1 MLFSGAPQKLR
12 SAQRESI
19 KARMEVLC
27 RKPHSR
33 LKLLLLKASALSKS
47 LVHRVNPRKTL
58 CTKCQT
64 LTFTALRRVE
74 GFVHNLP
81 EQIIAAARAGCPF
94 CTLLEEN
101 FDLGPKSLPVK
112 LYGLRRNLPSSD
124 TLFIGEEIDVEAIR
138 VVNGYDRDIDNPFA
152 HRLALWTHQG
162 ALTCI
167 DDPAA
172 TSVRRRPFIKDFASD
187 ECSKLV
193 KSWLDACIF
202 RHQACTTPIV
212 SKLPTRVIDVGMRDG
227 AEPTLF
233 VSAPE
238 FKSSYIALSYC
249 WGSGGKRFIL
259 TKEMSEVPN
268 LVLHMESLPNTL
280 RDAVKITR
288 QLGFR
293 FLWIDA
299 LCIIQEGDNGEDFQR
314 ESVTMHRVYG
324 DATLTLAV
332 AASGNV
338 NEGIYRQLSWECDSI
353 IINSNGPLN
362 PVTNHNKDSPGRY
375 SDYVVRTQGP
385 SGGVRLSETE
395 TYMAY
400 WRRSVEFYSMRMFTN
415 DSDKLRAI
423 SGCAQW
429 IKAKTNDVYLAGLWE
444 SDLRTQL
451 FWYSDDR
458 ESSSQSPLA
467 YRAPSWSWA
476 SVNGRVKFL
485 RPTQFT
491 GERVNKSFT
500 AELNVQR
507 VDMEYR
513 GGAGEFGDVVH
524 GHLFISGVLRTW
536 VMFDGDEVA
545 SKASMEKGGI
555 FR

>member
-1 MLFSGAPQKLR
+1 MKL
-12 SAQRESI
+12 
-19 KARMEVLC
+19 
-27 RKPHSR
+27 P
-33 LKLLLLKASALSKS
+33 LLKASTLSKS
-47 LVHRVNPRKTL
+47 LVHRVKPRKTL
-58 CTKCQT
+58 CTKCQS
-64 LTFTALRRVE
+64 LTFAALRGVE
-74 GFVHNLP
+74 GFIHNLP

-101 FDLGPKSLPVK
+101 FDLGSKSLPVK

-124 TLFIGEEIDVEAIR
+124 TLFIGEERDIEAIR

-152 HRLALWTHQG
+152 HRLALWTHQ
-162 ALTCI
+162 

-172 TSVRRRPFIKDFASD
+172 MSVKRRPFIRDFASD
-187 ECSKLV
+187 ECSKLA

-212 SKLPTRVIDVGMRDG
+212 SKLPTRVVDVGTRDG

-233 VSAPE
+233 
-238 FKSSYIALSYC
+238 
-249 WGSGGKRFIL
+249 
-259 TKEMSEVPN
+259 
-268 LVLHMESLPNTL
+268 
-280 RDAVKITR
+280 
-288 QLGFR
+288 
-293 FLWIDA
+293 
-299 LCIIQEGDNGEDFQR
+299 R

-324 DATLTLAV
+324 DATLTLAA
-332 AASGNV
+332 AASSHV

-362 PVTNHNKDSPGRY
+362 PLTNHNKDSPERY
-375 SDYVVRTQGP
+375 SDYVIRTQGT

-400 WRRSVEFYSMRMFTN
+400 WRKSIEFYSMRMFTN

-429 IKAKTNDVYLAGLWE
+429 IKTKTNDVYMAGLWQ

-458 ESSSQSPLA
+458 ESSSQST

-491 GERVNKSFT
+491 GERANESFT
-500 AELNVQR
+500 AELTIQKV
-507 VDMEYR
+507 VMEYK
-513 GGAGEFGDVVH
+513 GDAGEFGDVGH

-536 VMFDGDEVA
+536 VMFDGDEVP
-545 SKASMEKGGI
+545 SKAAMEKGGI
-555 FR
+555 YFDNNHDERLFWLRAGSIKYFLFYPLFGDGPQRFALIVKRMETRYKRVGMLASAGVAIRLYNNAAWGPVEENIVQIIVIE

>member
-1 MLFSGAPQKLR
+1 MSKPDLR
-12 SAQRESI
+12 CSAT
-19 KARMEVLC
+19 
-27 RKPHSR
+27 SR
-33 LKLLLLKASALSKS
+33 RI
-47 LVHRVNPRKTL
+47 V
-58 CTKCQT
+58 
-64 LTFTALRRVE
+64 
-74 GFVHNLP
+74 
-81 EQIIAAARAGCPF
+81 AAARAGCSF

-124 TLFIGEEIDVEAIR
+124 TLFIGEERDVEAIR

-152 HRLALWTHQG
+152 HRLALWTHQ
-162 ALTCI
+162 
-167 DDPAA
+167 
-172 TSVRRRPFIKDFASD
+172 VRRRPFIKDFASD

-212 SKLPTRVIDVGMRDG
+212 SKLPTRVIDVGTRDG

-249 WGSGGKRFIL
+249 WGSGGKRFVL
-259 TKEMSEVPN
+259 TKEMSEIPN
-268 LVLHMESLPNTL
+268 LILPMESLPNTL

-288 QLGFR
+288 RLGFR
-293 FLWIDA
+293 FLWIGA
-299 LCIIQEGDNGEDFQR
+299 LCIIQEGDNGEDFQC
-314 ESVTMHRVYG
+314 ESVTMHKVYG
-324 DATLTLAV
+324 DATLTLAA
-332 AASGNV
+332 AASGNSQV
-338 NEGIYRQLSWECDSI
+338 SWECDSI
-353 IINSNGPLN
+353 IINSNGSLN
-362 PVTNHNKDSPGRY
+362 PLTNHNKDSPGMY

-385 SGGVRLSETE
+385 SGDVRLSETE

-400 WRRSVEFYSMRMFTN
+400 WRKSIKFYSMRMFTN

-423 SGCAQW
+423 SGCSQW
-429 IKAKTNDVYLAGLWE
+429 IKGKTNDVYMAGLWQ

-458 ESSSQSPLA
+458 ESSSQLS

-476 SVNGRVKFL
+476 SLNGQVKFL

-491 GERVNKSFT
+491 DS
-500 AELNVQR
+500 
-507 VDMEYR
+507 
-513 GGAGEFGDVVH
+513 GD
-524 GHLFISGVLRTW
+524 I
-536 VMFDGDEVA
+536 
-545 SKASMEKGGI
+545 
-555 FR
+555 